1 MLLRLCQLKS
11 PCLGLLAVALLSS
24 CSHRDNGPS
33 SSELLTTFTNN
44 WFSHNKNHSIVDS
57 QNEPEPHLLFD
68 TTPEFKV
75 QERTVNVVLSTPM
88 GSAHAYNIDL
98 SSGQR
103 YYSHTYCKQSDVWNK
118 LSGKI
123 NRPVFSIGY
132 MPRVLDQLGD
142 AQKVI
147 VFSKRGS
154 FLETALTNYHKV
166 KLVGA
171 YVEQICPDG
180 NCLGKNNWLSKLV
193 FLGVDAEDAGLAT
206 IKSTAE
212 FRDHFDW
219 ETAKAYLENI
229 DGRNFIGDQTY
240 PATRVG
246 QLIEY
251 EDAFDY
257 FKKRSIFLTD
267 VELKKIQ
274 KGCHILYD
282 RLWDEVGKEREEDK
296 AAKDSKELNAK
307 IKLRD
312 QLKKEKKPVGFAA
325 RFRTFTKK
333 YYSEI
338 STCEK
343 FVYHGN
349 VNLDRDKFWFLSYV
363 GLYYRLHR
371 EGYFFDCRNRVWQRN
386 VLNDQGEPVY
396 DLKRDIDG
404 CKELELDQAMDY
416 LPNFLKGLKGE
427 KDYFRFVDYDNF
439 PFGTHKKMYS
449 WVKVKSQKF
458 DCSQDPNIAVKKEMQ
473 LFPEDVSWKERNIKD
488 YASREKIIY

>member
-1 MLLRLCQLKS
+1 MR
-11 PCLGLLAVALLSS
+11 
-24 CSHRDNGPS
+24 RDDGPS
-33 SSELLTTFTNN
+33 STELMTTFSNN
-44 WFSHNKNHSIVDS
+44 WFSHNKNHSLVNT
-57 QNEPEPHLLFD
+57 QAEPESHLLFD
-68 TTPEFKV
+68 TTPEFKAE
-75 QERTVNVVLSTPM
+75 ERTVNVVLSTAQN
-88 GSAHAYNIDL
+88 SQHAFNIDL
-98 SSGQR
+98 NSGQR
-103 YYSHTYCKQSDVWNK
+103 FYSHTFCKQKDVWNSY
-118 LSGKI
+118 SGTI
-123 NRPVFSIGY
+123 NRPVFSIGL

-147 VFSKRGS
+147 VWSKRQA
-154 FLETALTNYHKV
+154 FLDTALTNYHKV
-166 KLVGA
+166 KLIGA

-193 FLGVDAEDAGLAT
+193 FIGVDAEDPTLAAINTTKEFKDT
-206 IKSTAE
+206 I
-212 FRDHFDW
+212 DW
-219 ETAKAYLENI
+219 DTSKAVLENLE
-229 DGRNFIGDQTY
+229 GRNFIGDQTY

-282 RLWDEVGKEREEDK
+282 RLWEEVGKEREEDK
-296 AAKDSKELNAK
+296 AAKNSKELNAK
-307 IKLRD
+307 VKLRD
-312 QLKKEKKPVGFAA
+312 KLKKEKKPVGFAA

-333 YYSEI
+333 YYNEI

-349 VNLDRDKFWFLSYV
+349 INLDRDKFWFLSYV

-386 VLNDQGEPVY
+386 ILNDQGEPIY
-396 DLKRDIDG
+396 NLKRDIDQ

-427 KDYFRFVDYDNF
+427 KDYFRFVDYDNH
-439 PFGTHKKMYS
+439 PYGTHRKMYS
-449 WVKVKSQKF
+449 WVKVKSRKF
-458 DCSQDPNIAVKKEMQ
+458 DCSNDPNATVKKEMD
-473 LFPEDVSWKERNIKD
+473 LFPEDVTWKERNIKD
-488 YASREKIIY
+488 YADREKIIY